1 MSVFVLLLALFVQ
14 TPTPRG
20 NAENG
25 KVLFAKIGCYQC
37 HGREAQGSPAT
48 GPRLNQN
55 PITFTRF
62 VSYIRKPT
70 GEMPPYT
77 EKVVTEQQAA
87 DIFAFLQSLPKPAP
101 VDSIPLLKQ

>member
-1 MSVFVLLLALFVQ
+1 MSAFLLLLVLLAQ
-14 TPTPRG
+14 TPAPKG
-20 NAENG
+20 NADNG
-25 KVLFAKIGCYQC
+25 KALYTKIGCYQC
-37 HGREAQGSPAT
+37 HGREGQGAVT

-62 VSYIRKPT
+62 LTYVRKPT

-77 EKVVTEQQAA
+77 AKVVTDQQFA
-87 DIFAFLQSLPKPAP
+87 DIFAFMQSLPKPPA